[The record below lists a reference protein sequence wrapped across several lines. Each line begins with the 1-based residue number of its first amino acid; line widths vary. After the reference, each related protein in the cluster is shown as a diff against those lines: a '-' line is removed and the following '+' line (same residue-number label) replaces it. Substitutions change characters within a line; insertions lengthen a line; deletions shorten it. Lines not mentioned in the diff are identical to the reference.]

1 LGKTI
6 RNYSNDGMKRI
17 KKITPRSKNKKNI
30 GDNLGDN
37 CEINNLDYQYTLDA
51 DCELYNNE

>member
-1 LGKTI
+1 
-6 RNYSNDGMKRI
+6 MKRI